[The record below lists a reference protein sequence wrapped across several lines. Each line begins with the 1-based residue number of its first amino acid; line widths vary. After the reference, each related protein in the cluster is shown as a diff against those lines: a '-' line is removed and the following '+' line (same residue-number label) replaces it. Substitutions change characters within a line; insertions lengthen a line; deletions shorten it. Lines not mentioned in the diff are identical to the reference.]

1 MNDAKFREKAA
12 LFEKYGIA
20 LSADFAAKLQTY
32 AEMMIEESAVQN
44 ITAVTDPDA
53 IWVRHFLDAARLLQ
67 YIPPDCRRII
77 DIGTGGGIPGIPLAI
92 RLSSD
97 TQTLLLDSELRK
109 IEFCA
114 RAVDALGVNAE
125 AKCARAEELAH
136 DPAYRET
143 FDAAV
148 SRAMTNG
155 SVLCEMAIPFLK
167 VGGKLLAMKGKNY
180 SDETEGFARAA
191 KVLGAHVS
199 DVERYSV
206 EGEEKHLIIVQKDR
220 ETPMQYPRRFAKIKR
235 SPL

>member
-32 AEMMIEESAVQN
+32 AEMMIE
-44 ITAVTDPDA
+44 AVTDPDA

-67 YIPPDCRRII
+67 YIPPDCQRII

-92 RLSSD
+92 RLSSSA
-97 TQTLLLDSELRK
+97 QTVLLDSELRK

-180 SDETEGFARAA
+180 SEETEGFARAA

-199 DVERYSV
+199 DDVRYSV